1 MGSTGKNFAHPPR
14 GLGGAPT
21 ERNILMLKFFQTPQI
36 KDVKLPIVAFCGS
49 VALLALVSATP
60 ASAQGVP
67 AGLLRLDPVAAS
79 DNGKQ
84 RAEVD
89 RAQVDR
95 AHAKNRRAFARDR
108 RNQH

>member
-1 MGSTGKNFAHPPR
+1 
-14 GLGGAPT
+14 
-21 ERNILMLKFFQTPQI
+21 MLKFFHTTQPR
-36 KDVKLPIVAFCGS
+36 DVKFPIVAFCGS

-67 AGLLRLDPVAAS
+67 AGLLRLDPVATS
-79 DNGKQ
+79 DYGKQ

-95 AHAKNRRAFARDR
+95 TPHAKNRRAFARDR
-108 RNQH
+108 RNKH